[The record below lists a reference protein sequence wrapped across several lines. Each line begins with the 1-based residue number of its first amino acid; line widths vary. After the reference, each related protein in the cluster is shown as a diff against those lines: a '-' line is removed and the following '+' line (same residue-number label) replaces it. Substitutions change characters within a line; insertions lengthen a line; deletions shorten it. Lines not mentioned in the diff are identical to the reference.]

1 MTEWALWQRKG
12 TFLSVL
18 SYTLSNSAHST
29 DRSLHLSFNWFQAQV
44 GKNQALIKPQILM
57 HQLVALRTNTAAYG
71 GFVRKVAV
79 S

>member
-29 DRSLHLSFNWFQAQV
+29 DQLWLFSFTYFVFFPASFLHVKKIST
-44 GKNQALIKPQILM
+44 IL
-57 HQLVALRTNTAAYG
+57 
-71 GFVRKVAV
+71 
-79 S
+79 